1 MRTFASTADA
11 GVAVARRTAVTIG
24 KFDGVHSGHRAVIAA
39 LRALA
44 AERDLATVVVT
55 FDRNPL
61 SLLAPDRCPDP
72 LLSNPQKLER
82 LAATGVDATVM
93 LAFDRELSQ
102 VPAEEFVSRM
112 LVHEL
117 HAGLVLVGADFRF
130 GARGAG
136 TAELLQRMGAEL
148 GFEVVVLDEVLEQG
162 RRASS
167 TWVRELLGEGR
178 VQEAAALLGA
188 PPALR
193 SVVSRGEQRGRELGY
208 PTANLDRGAME
219 GFIPADGVYAAWME
233 VDGARYPAAVSIG
246 NNPTFEGV
254 PAQQVEAHAIDA
266 DLDIYGRPITVEFVA
281 YVRGMRRFD
290 GMDALAAQMQQD
302 ERRVRE
308 LLGVPAA

>member
-1 MRTFASTADA
+1 MRVFETTERA
-11 GVAVARRTAVTIG
+11 GAELGRRTAVTIG
-24 KFDGVHSGHRAVIAA
+24 KFDGVHTGHRAVVAR

-44 AERDLATVVVT
+44 DERDLATVVVT

-61 SLLAPDRCPDP
+61 SLLAPDKCPDA

-82 LAATGVDATVM
+82 LARTGVDATVM

-117 HAGLVLVGADFRF
+117 HAGLVLIGADFRF

-136 TAELLQRMGAEL
+136 SAELLQRMAPEL

-167 TWVRELLGEGR
+167 TWVRELLAEGR
-178 VQEAAALLGA
+178 VGEAAQLLGE
-188 PPALR
+188 PPAVR
-193 SVVSRGEQRGRELGY
+193 STVARGEQRGRQLGY
-208 PTANLDRGAME
+208 PTANLDPAAIE
-219 GFIPADGVYAAWME
+219 GFIPADGVYAAWMT
-233 VDGARYPAAVSIG
+233 VDGRRYPAAVSIG

-254 PAQQVEAHAIDA
+254 PAQQVEAHALDA
-266 DLDIYGRPITVEFVA
+266 DLDIYGRPIEVEFVDR
-281 YVRGMRRFD
+281 VRGMRRFD
-290 GMDALAAQMQQD
+290 GVEPLIAQMRDD
-302 ERRVRE
+302 EARVRRI
-308 LLGVPAA
+308 LSQP